1 MNDLPLDYITFAKQM
16 GYPEADQWDRSKG
29 GMKTGW
35 SRIQR
40 QVADSKRID
49 GLIRDF
55 IGRMRVAQG
64 RLDKARKL
72 QGDGGDSV
80 NMFSLFA
87 TLYPQHIPVP
97 APPSPRRERFVKP
110 VDPAARAAKRKR
122 KKERK
127 NNKPYGT
134 VTIGLGLEST
144 FKPKKI
150 KRDSVVIDSRTRS
163 TSTNEKSIIYAAGW
177 SINGAFD
184 DKL

>member
-1 MNDLPLDYITFAKQM
+1 MNDLPLDYIAFANQM

-29 GMKTGW
+29 GMRKGW

-40 QVADSKRID
+40 QVADGRRID

-55 IGRMRVAQG
+55 IGRMQAAQD
-64 RLDKARKL
+64 RLARARKL
-72 QGDGGDSV
+72 SGDGRDSKRV
-80 NMFSLFA
+80 FFLFSS
-87 TLYPQHIPVP
+87 LYPQFIPVP
-97 APPSPRRERFVKP
+97 APPPPPREKKP
-110 VDPAARAAKRKR
+110 VDPVARAAKRK
-122 KKERK
+122 KKKHRQ

-150 KRDSVVIDSRTRS
+150 KRDSVVIDAHTRS
-163 TSTNEKSIIYAAGW
+163 SATHDKSIIYAAGW

-184 DKL
+184 DKA